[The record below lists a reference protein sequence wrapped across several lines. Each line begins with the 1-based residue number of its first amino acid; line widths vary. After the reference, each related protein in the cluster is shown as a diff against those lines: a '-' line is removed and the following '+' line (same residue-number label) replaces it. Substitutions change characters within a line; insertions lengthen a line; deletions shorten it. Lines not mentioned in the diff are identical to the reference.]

1 MQELTHD
8 EINMISGAAEQWLN
22 QISAGMAAA
31 SVVSA
36 GLAAVPTPASPGL
49 AGFSVMTG
57 LMSAAAAYL
66 SGRFD

>member
-31 SVVSA
+31 SVASA
-36 GLAAVPTPASPGL
+36 GLAAVRRPHLLVWPGL
-49 AGFSVMTG
+49 V
-57 LMSAAAAYL
+57 
-66 SGRFD
+66 